1 LLGTDSTILP
11 GNSGGPMV
19 TEDGRVVGIN
29 TIKITPSGDAVREP
43 GLGFAIPIGVALREF
58 PRLSR

>member
-1 LLGTDSTILP
+1 
-11 GNSGGPMV
+11 MV

-29 TIKITPSGDAVREP
+29 TIKITPTGDAVHES

-58 PRLSR
+58 PRISR